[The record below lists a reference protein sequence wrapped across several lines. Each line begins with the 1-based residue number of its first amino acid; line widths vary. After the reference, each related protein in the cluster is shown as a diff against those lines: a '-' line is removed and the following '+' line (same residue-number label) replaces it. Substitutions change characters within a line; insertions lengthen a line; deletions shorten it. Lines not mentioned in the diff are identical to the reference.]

1 MFQKVTDEHLI
12 LALALK
18 ENAKPKRVKEAPSQ
32 SVDEVQSEDGL
43 VGELT
48 W

>member
-1 MFQKVTDEHLI
+1 MFQKVTDEHLV
-12 LALALK
+12 LALALQ
-18 ENAKPKRVKEAPSQ
+18 ENAKPKRMKETPSQ
-32 SVDEVQSEDGL
+32 SVDEVESEHGL

>member
-18 ENAKPKRVKEAPSQ
+18 EKAKPERMEETPPQ
-32 SVDEVQSEDGL
+32 SVDEVESEDGL
-43 VGELT
+43 VG
-48 W
+48 